1 MENSLMKTVLA
12 KITSAAAAAVAL
24 FVGCALA
31 GLGLVVMAL
40 LAMFALAATGLALLA
55 APFMPK
61 PSEDI
66 EGPGFRII
74 RENQPAA

>member
-1 MENSLMKTVLA
+1 MKTFMTKV
-12 KITSAAAAAVAL
+12 TSAAAAAVAL

-61 PSEDI
+61 PDEDI

-74 RENQPAA
+74 RENKPAA

>member
-1 MENSLMKTVLA
+1 MKTFMTKV
-12 KITSAAAAAVAL
+12 TSAAAAAVAL

-40 LAMFALAATGLALLA
+40 LAIFALAATGLAMIA

-61 PSEDI
+61 PEEDI

-74 RENQPAA
+74 RENRPTA

>member
-1 MENSLMKTVLA
+1 MKTFMTKV
-12 KITSAAAAAVAL
+12 TSAAAAAVAL

-61 PSEDI
+61 LDEDI
-66 EGPGFRII
+66 EGDGFRII
-74 RENQPAA
+74 RENRPAA